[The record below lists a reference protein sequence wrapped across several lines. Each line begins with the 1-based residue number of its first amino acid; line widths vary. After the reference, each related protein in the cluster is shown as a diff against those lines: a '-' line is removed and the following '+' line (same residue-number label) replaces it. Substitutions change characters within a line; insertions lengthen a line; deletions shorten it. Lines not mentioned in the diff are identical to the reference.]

1 MNNSNSSLTKSN
13 KLSLLDTNNYNSK
26 LEENLHEVTESFCKI
41 VNEYLFHITDNI
53 LIQNIEYYIFI
64 IIKGL
69 NMLKHVFNILLLYTK
84 NLNLSIHHCK
94 KAYLFYVE
102 FIGQIGNDN
111 HSYLQ
116 LNSKDAILFVYKKT
130 IFEINNEH
138 RKQYDMMPNEKNIF
152 KYIDK
157 LTSIYTEM
165 MEFVINNENLKN
177 EKKMS
182 YVMYVQKMSLKIINK
197 IILSKKNVLDK
208 IDICEKFI
216 YYTKMLKTKKIKLDE
231 CLFFNLSNFFLK
243 KIQTKN
249 ITKLEIY
256 NKIFHNDFKYNI
268 ENMSCL
274 KFNNWLFNGK

>member
-1 MNNSNSSLTKSN
+1 MNNSNDSLKKSN
-13 KLSLLDTNNYNSK
+13 KLSLLDTKNYNTE
-26 LEENLHEVTESFCKI
+26 LDANICEITESFYRI
-41 VNEYLFHITDNI
+41 MNEYLFHITDNI
-53 LIQNIEYYIFI
+53 LIQNIDYYIFI
-64 IIKGL
+64 IIRGL
-69 NMLKHVFNILLLYTK
+69 NMLKHIFNVLLLYTK

-130 IFEINNEH
+130 IFDINNEF
-138 RKQYDMMPNEKNIF
+138 RKQFELKLNEKDKF

-157 LTSIYTEM
+157 LTSIYTEIL
-165 MEFVINNENLKN
+165 EFVINNENLKN

-182 YVMYVQKMSLKIINK
+182 YIMYVQKMSVKVVNK
-197 IILSKKNVLDK
+197 IILSKKNILEK
-208 IDICEKFI
+208 IDVCEKFI
-216 YYTKMLKTKKIKLDE
+216 YYKKLLKTKDFKLDE

-249 ITKLEIY
+249 ITKKQIY
-256 NKIFHNDFKYNI
+256 NKIFDDKFKFNI
-268 ENMSCL
+268 ENMSSL

>member
-13 KLSLLDTNNYNSK
+13 KLSLLDTKNYNSK
-26 LEENLHEVTESFCKI
+26 LEANLYEVTESFCKI
-41 VNEYLFHITDNI
+41 VNEYLFHITDSNV
-53 LIQNIEYYIFI
+53 IQNMEYYIFI
-64 IIKGL
+64 IIKVL
-69 NMLKHVFNILLLYTK
+69 SMLKHVFNILLLYTK
-84 NLNLSIHHCK
+84 NLHLSIHHCK

-138 RKQYDMMPNEKNIF
+138 RKQYDMMSNEKDVF

-216 YYTKMLKTKKIKLDE
+216 YYTKILKTKNLKLDE

>member
-1 MNNSNSSLTKSN
+1 MNNSNDSLKKSN
-13 KLSLLDTNNYNSK
+13 KLSLLDTKNYNTELDANIS
-26 LEENLHEVTESFCKI
+26 EITESFYR
-41 VNEYLFHITDNI
+41 VMNEYLFHITDNI
-53 LIQNIEYYIFI
+53 LIQSIDYYIFI
-64 IIKGL
+64 IIRGL
-69 NMLKHVFNILLLYTK
+69 NMLKHIFNVLLLYTK

-130 IFEINNEH
+130 IFDINNEF
-138 RKQYDMMPNEKNIF
+138 RKQFELKLNEKDKF

-157 LTSIYTEM
+157 LTSIYTEIL
-165 MEFVINNENLKN
+165 EFVVNNENLKN

-182 YVMYVQKMSLKIINK
+182 YIMYVQKMSVKVVNK
-197 IILSKKNVLDK
+197 IILSKKNILEK
-208 IDICEKFI
+208 IDVCEKFI
-216 YYTKMLKTKKIKLDE
+216 YYKKLLKTKDFKLDE

-249 ITKLEIY
+249 ITKKQIY
-256 NKIFHNDFKYNI
+256 NKIFDDKFKFNI
-268 ENMSCL
+268 ENMSSL